1 MDATTITI
9 ITEISEEITKVTIGI
24 IMIKEVPV
32 NQDFKDKTTSRNERM
47 KRSDLCWKDRCQQK

>member
-24 IMIKEVPV
+24 IMIKEVPA
-32 NQDFKDKTTSRNERM
+32 NQYFKDKTTSGH
-47 KRSDLCWKDRCQQK
+47 KRKKRRKQE